1 MNFNDIYDMYYKMP
15 HPFNLSRNAMKDE
28 HLFSYLKNILNYN
41 KEFRFRSLLLLTD
54 ISRFIDDI
62 R

>member
-15 HPFNLSRNAMKDE
+15 HAFNLYRTVMRED
-28 HLFSYLKNILNYN
+28 HLFSYLKNKLNYN

-54 ISRFIDDI
+54 ISRFIDGI
-62 R
+62 